1 MSQNRSTAVMQQR
14 APRDP
19 ATTPDELDYFP
30 TPPWAARALGEFLLS
45 LGIAIGDQHC
55 WEPACGEGH
64 MVRGLADYFG
74 TVLPSDVF
82 RYNQE
87 HGIHDFADRS
97 SLPYTTVADWIVT
110 NPPFLLGE
118 QFVERAIELAW
129 RGVAMFVRS
138 AFTESATRYEP
149 LFAPDTRPS
158 FELQF
163 CERVVL
169 LKDRLIRSGT
179 PDPFNLDEATGK
191 PRKAS
196 SATSYAWLIWLP
208 GQHDTRKRWI
218 PPGTRLRLERP
229 GDYPDYS
236 ARFPEVKG
244 PLL

>member
-1 MSQNRSTAVMQQR
+1 MSANTSAAVMQQR
-14 APRDP
+14 AVSVPG
-19 ATTPDELDYFP
+19 ELDYFP
-30 TPPWAARALGEFLLS
+30 TPPWAARALCEFLLS
-45 LGIAIGDQHC
+45 IGIDIREQLC

-64 MVRGLADYFG
+64 MVRGLLDYFDI
-74 TVLPSDVF
+74 VLPSDVF
-82 RYNQE
+82 RYNQD

-97 SLPYTTVADWIVT
+97 SLPYTNVAEWIVT
-110 NPPFLLGE
+110 NPPFMLGQ
-118 QFVERAIELAW
+118 QFVERALDLATT
-129 RGVAMFVRS
+129 GVAMFVRS
-138 AFTESATRYEP
+138 AFTESRDRYEP

-169 LKDRLIRSGT
+169 LKDRLIRSGA
-179 PDPFNLDEATGK
+179 PDPFNLDDEGK
-191 PRKAS
+191 PKKAS
-196 SATSYAWLIWLP
+196 SATSYSWLVWLP

-218 PPGTRLRLERP
+218 APGTRLRLEQA